1 MAGVSAG
8 IAAQVA
14 LTQQAIALEVLK
26 QSVELQQQAAAA
38 LIDAVAS
45 RIVHHLHP
53 NRIFLFGSQ
62 QRGNATKDSDIDLLV
77 ILENRHQLASL
88 SHRQR
93 AGKVLDLFRYRS
105 FGLDALVLTEAEI
118 QQLQAT
124 NEEEWDLVLE
134 ILKTGKPLYERAKA
148 TAQ

>member
-45 RIVHHLHP
+45 VP
-53 NRIFLFGSQ
+53 VSGSL
-62 QRGNATKDSDIDLLV
+62 GVNINISA
-77 ILENRHQLASL
+77 
-88 SHRQR
+88 
-93 AGKVLDLFRYRS
+93 
-105 FGLDALVLTEAEI
+105 
-118 QQLQAT
+118 
-124 NEEEWDLVLE
+124 
-134 ILKTGKPLYERAKA
+134 
-148 TAQ
+148 